1 MDRPVIATSS
11 GLSAGAVAAI
21 AVFSTLVGAFFIACL
36 CLILSRRRQR
46 NVTLQHEVSQIPNF
60 DWEEIETNTTD
71 ARQPKKLQKQRKD
84 WTHEAIANTTT
95 NDNDSS
101 AESSEGGEALMREV
115 SPVRPMPLPQLPPF
129 KKSLFTS
136 VFRGGSSPARS
147 IKSSRTNKSGSP
159 ERPEKAYRQRD
170 WIDEDVLHG
179 PKVKMQIQT
188 DQAMARDSWPLYSKL
203 ASPTLP
209 VVLSNDVQRQ
219 TAPYQFQGVGSQ
231 YQPCYQPHFP
241 TTLQYSM
248 PAPQLEPQPQ
258 SQPHLQMQQQQM
270 PQLQQQY
277 MFHPSQQYNGQ
288 GQQRYL
294 PLPPRPVLITGNSV
308 SQAMGNQYYDMQ
320 QLLQQSKA
328 FAQHAQAQ
336 QAASAAAAAASASG
350 PARKASS
357 TRAAK
362 RKASTDSTLSEI
374 LKSTEERLMQS
385 SPTRSRPTTSGT
397 SSTET
402 IKRVRYSNENED
414 EQPKQRSASQV
425 KLFPVTYSGSKP
437 KKFTFSASFERR
449 DSDGSEES
457 DTSEDSTFGLPVVL
471 PENELPTQLSSP
483 HRTPT
488 KTHDKSPSG
497 SLSTIADE
505 GEEEA
510 ESLKL
515 EEMEARYLNQIA
527 ALSAKTPTPVNTRSL
542 KAKSMPGL
550 ANNDPF
556 VSPSSSPTKKT
567 TPQSART
574 NRETIRRIRSLR
586 TSTFGEPSPPPLLP
600 APPKPNT
607 GKHLSTDLEQRLP
620 NQAALGVLPLDLYAL
635 RTPVRQTAVKSPT
648 IVPADPSNPN
658 SVHAKKVMQS
668 TSRASLSAPE
678 SPSSEVKMEIAKATI
693 PGLRLSRQAGNDGK
707 KPVQANTSSPR
718 TSPEQKTK
726 AVPPPHEL
734 RPKGSSPTL
743 GSYGGLMKS
752 IRGPAPPIS
761 LVTPKAHR
769 RSVSIKLS
777 GAGSGRVRSMS
788 GVSRQSSTLSQAS
801 SVYSQESVGELPQI
815 TVNRASV
822 STATQSPHNPA
833 EASPPVV
840 ATVAALRRMN
850 SVVSTGSGPSESG
863 SPVIKTTEFVVARR
877 HRKGR
882 GSKGSR
888 NYLGLLEMKG
898 LNLPTV
904 EGKEKASPEKMKE
917 NVNRASVDSLGLYD
931 DDGFLISSPVRGGRS
946 P

>member
-1 MDRPVIATSS
+1 MDRPVVVSSS

-21 AVFSTLVGAFFIACL
+21 AVCTTLVGAFFIACL
-36 CLILSRRRQR
+36 CLLLSRRRQR
-46 NVTLQHEVSQIPNF
+46 NATLQHEVSQIPNF

-84 WTHEAIANTTT
+84 WTQEAIANTRPH
-95 NDNDSS
+95 DSDS
-101 AESSEGGEALMREV
+101 GAESSEGGEALMREV
-115 SPVRPMPLPQLPPF
+115 SPIRPTPLPQLPPF
-129 KKSLFTS
+129 KRSLFTS
-136 VFRGGSSPARS
+136 VFRSGSSPVRS
-147 IKSSRTNKSGSP
+147 TKSSRTNKTGSP

-179 PKVKMQIQT
+179 PKVKMQLQT
-188 DQAMARDSWPLYSKL
+188 DQTVARDSWPLYSKL

-209 VVLSNDVQRQ
+209 IVLSNDVQQ
-219 TAPYQFQGVGSQ
+219 QQHNVPYQFHGVGSQ

-241 TTLQYSM
+241 TTLQYSV
-248 PAPQLEPQPQ
+248 PAPEPHPHPQMQQPQPQ
-258 SQPHLQMQQQQM
+258 H
-270 PQLQQQY
+270 QY
-277 MFHPSQQYNGQ
+277 NFHPSQQYNGQ
-288 GQQRYL
+288 GQRYL

-308 SQAMGNQYYDMQ
+308 SQAMGNQFYDMQ
-320 QLLQQSKA
+320 QLLEQSKA

-336 QAASAAAAAASASG
+336 QAASAAAAAAAASSG
-350 PARKASS
+350 PARKTSS
-357 TRAAK
+357 TLSGK

-374 LKSTEERLMQS
+374 LKSTEERLMQG

-397 SSTET
+397 GVSET

-414 EQPKQRSASQV
+414 EQPRRRSASPV
-425 KLFPVTYSGSKP
+425 KLLPVAYSGPQP

-449 DSDGSEES
+449 GSDGSVDS
-457 DTSEDSTFGLPVVL
+457 DASDDSTFGLPVVP

-510 ESLKL
+510 ETLKL

-527 ALSAKTPTPVNTRSL
+527 ALSAKTPSPVNPRAL
-542 KAKSMPGL
+542 KAKSMPGPE
-550 ANNDPF
+550 NNDPF

-567 TPQSART
+567 PQSART
-574 NRETIRRIRSLR
+574 NRETIRRVRSLR
-586 TSTFGEPSPPPLLP
+586 MSTFGEPTPPPSLP
-600 APPKPNT
+600 APPTPNT
-607 GKHLSTDLEQRLP
+607 GKHLSVNLEQQLP

-658 SVHAKKVMQS
+658 SVHAKKFSQS
-668 TSRASLSAPE
+668 TSRPSLSAPE
-678 SPSSEVKMEIAKATI
+678 SPSSVVKMEIAKATV
-693 PGLRLSRQAGNDGK
+693 PGLRLSKQAGNDGK

-718 TSPEQKTK
+718 ISPDHKTK
-726 AVPPPHEL
+726 AVPPSHEL

-743 GSYGGLMKS
+743 GSYSGMMKS

-761 LVTPKAHR
+761 LVTPKTHR

-777 GAGSGRVRSMS
+777 GAGSGRRRSMS

-801 SVYSQESVGELPQI
+801 SIYSQDSVGELPQI
-815 TVNRASV
+815 TVNRAST
-822 STATQSPHNPA
+822 STPLQSPQNHVD
-833 EASPPVV
+833 ASPPVV

-863 SPVIKTTEFVVARR
+863 SPTTKTAEFVSVARR

-904 EGKEKASPEKMKE
+904 EGREKASPKKMKE
-917 NVNRASVDSLGLYD
+917 NVSRGSMDSLGLYD
-931 DDGFLISSPVRGGRS
+931 DDGFLISSPVRGAKS